1 MTAKRS
7 PEGSTRRIPSGGPP
21 GRGMDREEAYDD
33 RRSVRR
39 SGTAQ
44 RPADRRNSESSGG
57 GEQSR
62 PTGSRSAPARGDG
75 RMSGSRSAPAR
86 GDGRMSGSRSAPAR
100 GDGRMSGSRAAP
112 VRGAPPERRS
122 EKQREGRSGAAKRS
136 GSGPSQSRQARE
148 KSSGRA
154 PGSKAKAGHAREN
167 REGRQ
172 MPESGRQGKQ
182 AERPKSRW
190 KLLLII
196 LLGTAFIAGVGFL
209 AIQLFETKKI
219 TVTGNQYVSEIG
231 RAHV

>member
-33 RRSVRR
+33 RRSMRR

-57 GEQSR
+57 RGQS
-62 PTGSRSAPARGDG
+62 

-86 GDGRMSGSRSAPAR
+86 EPGRPSGSRSAP
-100 GDGRMSGSRAAP
+100 G
-112 VRGAPPERRS
+112 RGAPPDRRS
-122 EKQREGRSGAAKRS
+122 EKQREGRSGGARRS
-136 GSGPSQSRQARE
+136 GGGSSQSR
-148 KSSGRA
+148 
-154 PGSKAKAGHAREN
+154 
-167 REGRQ
+167 
-172 MPESGRQGKQ
+172 Q

-190 KLLLII
+190 KLLLVI

-219 TVTGNQYVSEIG
+219 TVTGNQYVS
-231 RAHV
+231 

>member
-75 RMSGSRSAPAR
+75 RMS
-86 GDGRMSGSRSAPAR
+86 
-100 GDGRMSGSRAAP
+100 
-112 VRGAPPERRS
+112 
-122 EKQREGRSGAAKRS
+122 
-136 GSGPSQSRQARE
+136 
-148 KSSGRA
+148 
-154 PGSKAKAGHAREN
+154 
-167 REGRQ
+167 
-172 MPESGRQGKQ
+172 
-182 AERPKSRW
+182 
-190 KLLLII
+190 
-196 LLGTAFIAGVGFL
+196 
-209 AIQLFETKKI
+209 
-219 TVTGNQYVSEIG
+219 
-231 RAHV
+231 